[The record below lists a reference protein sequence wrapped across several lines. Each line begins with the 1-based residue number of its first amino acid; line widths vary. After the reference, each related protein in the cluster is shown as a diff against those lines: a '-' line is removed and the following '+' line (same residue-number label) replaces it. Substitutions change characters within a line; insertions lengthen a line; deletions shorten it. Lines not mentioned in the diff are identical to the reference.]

1 MLALPTNDEEAIVK
15 EKKPIKSDTIEV
27 EVINKRLGSLPP
39 GMQLAVNKSEAAK
52 LVKEGKVKA
61 AITDNN

>member
-1 MLALPTNDEEAIVK
+1 MK
-15 EKKPIKSDTIEV
+15 EKKPSKSDTIEV